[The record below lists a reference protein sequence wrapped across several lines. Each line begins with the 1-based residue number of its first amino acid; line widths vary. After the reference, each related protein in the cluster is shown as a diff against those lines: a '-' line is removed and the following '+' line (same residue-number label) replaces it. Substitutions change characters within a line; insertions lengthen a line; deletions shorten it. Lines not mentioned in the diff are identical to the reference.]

1 MTATPLAPDD
11 TAQVLSALAPLRQAE
26 KKRQSIPGG
35 TPEHEA
41 ATDEECRLEV
51 LVREL
56 VEAGRERSS

>member
-1 MTATPLAPDD
+1 MTATPLPPDN
-11 TAQVLSALAPLRQAE
+11 TAQVLSALASLREAA
-26 KKRQSIPGG
+26 KTRQGLRRG

-56 VEAGRERSS
+56 VEAGREPAS